1 MPLGVKQSNSFLYIS
16 LDVWQD
22 RVFYNEK
29 DYPAGYFA
37 ASILNFQRD
46 DLPRLAEC
54 GGTFGNLF
62 PGVITAGDDSEA
74 KELLPE
80 VWTKLSELAELLW
93 KYPPFSLNDMDG
105 ERHLHQV
112 MLSEK
117 SLKDL
122 RNPLSPVFDFYPR
135 YCNALAVA
143 PLAIYHFCIAG
154 WFFELDYLRRL
165 GKRDETHFAVAAHDC
180 FNSERFWKE
189 LHELGRMDI
198 EPFSVEPRMESAYVF
213 ARNPRNE
220 KKLVFVNRL
229 RFDSLLDFY
238 VFDLLNGLH
247 HGHAP
252 SQCRNCGKYFLTTT
266 GHTPKYCNG
275 IAPQDPRLTCRQYGA
290 KHGDKESNRN
300 HPIYTLFSTRAST
313 IRKHAERGKID
324 KALKDEALKVATELR
339 EKAFMDSEY
348 AADGY
353 KRDMELDV
361 IYAKAKERLGIATP

>member
-29 DYPAGYFA
+29 DYPAGYFS

-46 DLPRLAEC
+46 DLPRLAEL
-54 GGTFGNLF
+54 GGTFGKLF
-62 PGVITAGDDSEA
+62 PSVITADDDSEA

-80 VWTKLSELAELLW
+80 VQTKLSELAELLW
-93 KYPPFSLNDMDG
+93 KYPPFSLNDTDG
-105 ERHLHQV
+105 ERNLHRV
-112 MLSEK
+112 MLSED
-117 SLKDL
+117 SLADL
-122 RNPLSPVFDFYPR
+122 RNPSSPGFDFYLR
-135 YCNALAVA
+135 YCSAMAAA
-143 PLAIYHFCIAG
+143 PLAIYHFCVAG

-180 FNSERFWKE
+180 FNSELFWKE
-189 LHELGRMDI
+189 IRELGGVDV
-198 EPFSVEPRMESAYVF
+198 ETFSVTPRMESTYVL
-213 ARNPRNE
+213 ARSPRNE
-220 KKLVFVNRL
+220 KKMVFVNRL
-229 RFDSLLDFY
+229 RFDSLVDFY
-238 VFDLLNGLH
+238 TFDLFNGLH

-266 GHTPKYCNG
+266 GHTPKYCDG

-300 HPIYTLFSTRAST
+300 HPIYIQFNTRANT

-324 KALKDEALKVATELR
+324 QALRDEALKVAAELR
-339 EKAFMDSEY
+339 EKAFLDSGY

-353 KRDMELDV
+353 ERDMELDA
-361 IYAKAKERLGIATP
+361 IYARAKDRLGITAS